1 MSTAEKSFI
10 MLSVVMDV
18 NYRSRRFMDGLDLSG
33 EEIMLMIESI
43 ESG

>member
-1 MSTAEKSFI
+1 MSSTEKSFI

-18 NYRSRRFMDGLDLSG
+18 NYRFRRLIDGLDLSG
-33 EEIMLMIESI
+33 EEMMLIIESI

>member
-1 MSTAEKSFI
+1 M

-18 NYRSRRFMDGLDLSG
+18 NYRFRRLMDGLDLSG
-33 EEIMLMIESI
+33 EEIMLIIESI